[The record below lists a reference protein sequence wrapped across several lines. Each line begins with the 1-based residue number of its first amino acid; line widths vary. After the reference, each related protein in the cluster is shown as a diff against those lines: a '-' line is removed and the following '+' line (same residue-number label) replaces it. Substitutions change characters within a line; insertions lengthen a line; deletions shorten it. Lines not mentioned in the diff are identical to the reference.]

1 MKAVA
6 KAKGA
11 GGAKAKANAKGMTEE
26 EKKKK
31 LERDALAPTGKTL
44 HGDGYVID
52 KPGESKYRA
61 FRSQTSP
68 LGRMDVDV
76 KYTMRDKQAAFDIA
90 IDKIDGQKGDKK
102 PNSPAP
108 VSYHK
113 HTYIHTYIYAS
124 IHITTYTF
132 LHL

>member
-11 GGAKAKANAKGMTEE
+11 GGAKPKAKAKAMSDE

-31 LERDALAPTGKTL
+31 TERDALAPTGKTNVGE
-44 HGDGYVID
+44 HGYVID

-90 IDKIDGQKGDKK
+90 KDKIEG
-102 PNSPAP
+102 
-108 VSYHK
+108 
-113 HTYIHTYIYAS
+113 
-124 IHITTYTF
+124 
-132 LHL
+132 